1 MTPIET
7 GFAGMA
13 LAVLLLALRV
23 PIAFSLLIAGFV
35 GFAYIRGLDPAFG
48 LLGSLPHSVWSNYDF
63 TVAPLFILMG
73 NLCFHS
79 HISTQLY
86 AAVNS
91 WVGHIRGG
99 LAMASVVACACFGA
113 ITGSSM
119 ACAVTIGIVALPEMK
134 KYKYDDSMATGCVA
148 VAGTLGSMI
157 PPSMGM
163 IIYAIVTENSIG
175 KLFIAGVLPGITAV
189 IMYIITIYII
199 CKINPKLGPA
209 GPRTTLPEKVR
220 SLKGIWPVLLLFFVV
235 MGSIYFGICS
245 ANEGAGIGAFGAL
258 IFALT
263 RRISFK
269 DFMAS
274 LSDTV
279 KVGTMVMTIVVG
291 AMTLNSFMA
300 LSRLPSEFGA
310 LVASMP
316 VNRYVILAAILF
328 TYLVLGCFMDAISA
342 ILLTLPIFYPLVM
355 KLGFDP
361 IYFGV
366 LVTRM
371 GEIGC
376 ITPPVGINVFAIQ
389 GVSKVP
395 MYTIFR
401 GVIPFFICDIFNTIL
416 LVAVPQ
422 ISLFLPNLMK

>member
-1 MTPIET
+1 MTPIEV
-7 GFAGMA
+7 GFAGMG
-13 LAVLLLALRV
+13 LALLLLFLRV
-23 PIAFSLLIAGFV
+23 PIAFSLLIAGFT
-35 GFAYIRGLDPAFG
+35 GFAYLRGFGPAFG
-48 LLGSLPHSVWSNYDF
+48 LIGKLPHDIFSNYDF

-73 NLCFHS
+73 SLCFYS
-79 HISTQLY
+79 RISTQLY

-134 KYKYDDSMATGCVA
+134 KYRYDDKLATACVA

-163 IIYAIVTENSIG
+163 IIYAIVTEQSIG
-175 KLFIAGVLPGITAV
+175 KLFVAGILPGLTAV
-189 IMYIITIYII
+189 VFYIVTIYIM
-199 CKINPKLGPA
+199 CKINPSLGPA
-209 GPRTTLPEKVR
+209 GPKVALPEKIR
-220 SLKGIWPVLLLFFVV
+220 SLKGIWPVMVLFCVV
-235 MGSIYFGICS
+235 MGGIYTGICS
-245 ANEGAGIGAFGAL
+245 ANEGAAVGAFGAL
-258 IFALT
+258 VFAIS
-263 RRISFK
+263 RRIAFK
-269 DFMAS
+269 DFMDS

-279 KVGTMVMTIVVG
+279 RVGSMVMMIVVG

-300 LSRLPSEFGA
+300 LSRLPYEFGEM
-310 LVASMP
+310 VAGMP
-316 VNRYVILAAILF
+316 VNRYVILIAILL

-342 ILLTLPIFYPLVM
+342 ILLTLPIFFPLMM

-401 GVIPFFICDIFNTIL
+401 GVLPFFIADVLNTAL
-416 LVAVPQ
+416 LVAFPQ
-422 ISLFLPNLMK
+422 ISLFLPSLMK